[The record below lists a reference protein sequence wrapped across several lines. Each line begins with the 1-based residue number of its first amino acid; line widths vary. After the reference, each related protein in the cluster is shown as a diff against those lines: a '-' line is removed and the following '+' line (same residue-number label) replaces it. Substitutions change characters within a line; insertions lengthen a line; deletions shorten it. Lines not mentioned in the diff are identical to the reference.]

1 MVMMM
6 MMMMMMTRG
15 LMMKLLRVIVFRSW
29 MTSLGHCALMETA
42 ASRRMMVVTMMMV
55 ISVSGLLNV
64 VVLMRV
70 HWRYHMLLL
79 LLLLLLLI
87 WIWRGRG
94 VIQVG
99 VAQTVLR
106 GDYRRGGTILVEN
119 GTRRRVKALRRRAG
133 RRA

>member
-6 MMMMMMTRG
+6 MMMMVMTRG
-15 LMMKLLRVIVFRSW
+15 LMMKLLCVIVFRSW
-29 MTSLGHCALMETA
+29 MTSLRHCGLMEAA
-42 ASRRMMVVTMMMV
+42 ASRRMMMVSMMV

-64 VVLMRV
+64 IVLMRV
-70 HWRYHMLLL
+70 HWRYHM
-79 LLLLLLLI
+79 LLLLI

-106 GDYRRGGTILVEN
+106 GDYRCGGTILVKN
-119 GTRRRVKALRRRAG
+119 GTRRRVKALRRRTG